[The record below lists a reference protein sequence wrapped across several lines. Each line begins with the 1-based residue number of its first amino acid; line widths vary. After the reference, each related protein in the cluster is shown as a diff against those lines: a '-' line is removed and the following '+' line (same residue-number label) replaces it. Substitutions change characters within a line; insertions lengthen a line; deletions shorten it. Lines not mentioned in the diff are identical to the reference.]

1 MSLILGC
8 IGSGTVNMERYAEWK
23 GMGGEWRR
31 VYPQGERVDLLGAE
45 AKAVVWSPDKGGV
58 QGVMEEE
65 GYRLW
70 CAGRKTGA
78 VTWTF
83 PGRTDGVSPAGGQMV
98 IRYRNDGAAVDAT
111 LSFEDRVS
119 GSRNVAN
126 RIALRF
132 AETGDSGDE
141 IRIPLPATPGL
152 AGVREI
158 VLIGSPETDRGID
171 LVFREL
177 GVVSVP
183 HRD

>member
-1 MSLILGC
+1 
-8 IGSGTVNMERYAEWK
+8 
-23 GMGGEWRR
+23 
-31 VYPQGERVDLLGAE
+31 
-45 AKAVVWSPDKGGV
+45 
-58 QGVMEEE
+58 
-65 GYRLW
+65 
-70 CAGRKTGA
+70 
-78 VTWTF
+78 
-83 PGRTDGVSPAGGQMV
+83 MV